1 MSVKYTREPGCFRQS
16 GLTHH
21 VVGMPNSSGPST
33 RQTRLTR
40 RRVESSSINLDQI
53 PFGLRA
59 AACLRATPP
68 HVTRVCHNC
77 CSDTHS
83 YCNVSS
89 KTGRWP
95 KRGPIVLRDTMTMG
109 EGYSINQ
116 SCYSPPNSMF
126 VCQSNLL
133 VASIQQ
139 RHMPRCIKLPSCRA
153 DSLEYCRFFST
164 LCASV
169 LFSIVCHS

>member
-1 MSVKYTREPGCFRQS
+1 MSVKYTREPGCFRDS

-68 HVTRVCHNC
+68 HVTRVCAQLLHRHAFLLQC
-77 CSDTHS
+77 LLEDE
-83 YCNVSS
+83 
-89 KTGRWP
+89 
-95 KRGPIVLRDTMTMG
+95 TMAKAR
-109 EGYSINQ
+109 
-116 SCYSPPNSMF
+116 P
-126 VCQSNLL
+126 
-133 VASIQQ
+133 
-139 RHMPRCIKLPSCRA
+139 
-153 DSLEYCRFFST
+153 DS
-164 LCASV
+164 A
-169 LFSIVCHS
+169 